1 MIQKNLDKNLLIL
14 VDSHGD
20 ANEGSNTQNQA
31 SLLQFLIAYLKPNY
45 DVVNKT
51 HEYGG
56 TEKAWH
62 CQLIEQRREEFFK
75 ICLTL

>member
-31 SLLQFLIAYLKPNY
+31 SLLQFLVAYLKPNY